1 MRKRVSVSSHSHW
14 PWGHALPVGG
24 SQKSLR
30 GGECK
35 FASREKR
42 MVSVQESRTTRAA
55 ESVES
60 WGGKSHLIRM
70 LRASLLC
77 GLSSLLHLPCEFLSH
92 VYPACGSSLMNSL
105 ISGRVQTGTGLFFF
119 LPLLPACS
127 DGPLFST
134 FSQHPRQSLWPS
146 LVSWTSYRYKDAFSD
161 TLKSCLI

>member
-55 ESVES
+55 ESEES
-60 WGGKSHLIRM
+60 RGGKSHLIRM

-105 ISGRVQTGTGLFFF
+105 ISGRVQTGTGLFFSF
-119 LPLLPACS
+119 HCFQHALM
-127 DGPLFST
+127 DLFSLP
-134 FSQHPRQSLWPS
+134 FHSIPGRACDLLWFQEQATGIKMHFQILWSP
-146 LVSWTSYRYKDAFSD
+146 V
-161 TLKSCLI
+161 